1 MKKYPFTKQEG
12 LKDCGPACLSM
23 IIKYYRGYIT
33 IEEIREMSKTTKNG
47 TDAYHLIEG
56 AKELG
61 FEARGIKSDLNSNLI
76 LPIIAHVIID
86 NGLGHYIVIYKIDL
100 KHNYL
105 VVGDPAKGIYKMAL
119 KDFLIIWDNI
129 LIELYPKHTL
139 SKNSK
144 TPFFKFIIDYIH
156 YEKKTI
162 FVLFMYSLLITLFS
176 CCSSFYFRLIID
188 NVNTSKHILLTI
200 LIIFIT
206 ISLFKI
212 ITSYLKNKIFIDFK
226 RRIDMNLSC
235 DIFNKIVDLPYRY
248 YRNRTTGEIISRFND
263 LEYVRQMLYHV
274 IFFLFSDLPFILG
287 SLCLLCTININ
298 LTLLSVL
305 FLCIYVA
312 IFLILNPIFQRY
324 INSIQ
329 EQNAKTSSLMTEA
342 INAFETLNNCNLKEN
357 MKEKFADNYYKLLNI
372 DNKFSNLVN
381 IRQIFSEI
389 IYQLGIYIIVYLGS
403 LLVFD
408 NKMSLGNL
416 VMYYSVMLSFME
428 PLRNIIDNDLSFG
441 QAKIALKRMFGIFV
455 KKSDKGIIDKMTGT
469 KIEFKNLNFY
479 YNDIDLILN
488 NINLLI
494 KPNEKVLIVGKSGSG
509 KSTLLKLI
517 MKYYDVNNG
526 LFIDG
531 ININD
536 YKEVALRKG
545 IGYISQQ
552 ETLFTDSIKNNLCND
567 DYKRILKVS
576 KMCEIDKILEARNI
590 NYYSM
595 LEENGF
601 NLSGGERQRI
611 VLGRLLLKDY
621 KVLLIDEGLN
631 QMDIN
636 LERRILKRM
645 FDKFKNKTIVVVS
658 HRMENMDLYDHV
670 VEVSNG
676 TIVRDVLKNV

>member
-12 LKDCGPACLSM
+12 LKDCGTACLSM

-33 IEEIREMSKTTKNG
+33 IEEIREISKTTKNG

-76 LPIIAHVIID
+76 LPIIAHVTID

-144 TPFFKFIIDYIH
+144 TPFFKFIIDYIN

-263 LEYVRQMLYHV
+263 L
-274 IFFLFSDLPFILG
+274 
-287 SLCLLCTININ
+287 
-298 LTLLSVL
+298 
-305 FLCIYVA
+305 
-312 IFLILNPIFQRY
+312 
-324 INSIQ
+324 
-329 EQNAKTSSLMTEA
+329 
-342 INAFETLNNCNLKEN
+342 
-357 MKEKFADNYYKLLNI
+357 
-372 DNKFSNLVN
+372 
-381 IRQIFSEI
+381 
-389 IYQLGIYIIVYLGS
+389 
-403 LLVFD
+403 
-408 NKMSLGNL
+408 
-416 VMYYSVMLSFME
+416 
-428 PLRNIIDNDLSFG
+428 
-441 QAKIALKRMFGIFV
+441 
-455 KKSDKGIIDKMTGT
+455 
-469 KIEFKNLNFY
+469 
-479 YNDIDLILN
+479 
-488 NINLLI
+488 
-494 KPNEKVLIVGKSGSG
+494 
-509 KSTLLKLI
+509 
-517 MKYYDVNNG
+517 
-526 LFIDG
+526 
-531 ININD
+531 
-536 YKEVALRKG
+536 
-545 IGYISQQ
+545 
-552 ETLFTDSIKNNLCND
+552 
-567 DYKRILKVS
+567 
-576 KMCEIDKILEARNI
+576 
-590 NYYSM
+590 
-595 LEENGF
+595 
-601 NLSGGERQRI
+601 
-611 VLGRLLLKDY
+611 
-621 KVLLIDEGLN
+621 
-631 QMDIN
+631 
-636 LERRILKRM
+636 
-645 FDKFKNKTIVVVS
+645 
-658 HRMENMDLYDHV
+658 
-670 VEVSNG
+670 
-676 TIVRDVLKNV
+676 